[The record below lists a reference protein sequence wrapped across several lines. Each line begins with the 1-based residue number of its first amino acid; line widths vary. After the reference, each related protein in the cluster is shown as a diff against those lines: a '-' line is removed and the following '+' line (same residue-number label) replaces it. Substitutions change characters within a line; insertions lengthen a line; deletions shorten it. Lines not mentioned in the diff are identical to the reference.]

1 MGGGRAWNYR
11 FFYQTVRA
19 VNSADQDVLQV
30 DDAVEKTDGEE
41 GGPGDAESPGD
52 TDEPDTRRGNLHVWL
67 DAVAAVSDMTKFNW
81 NEVYRMPVIE
91 FFAYIAYVNY
101 RRRKEEQ
108 ELAKINRKYRT
119 H

>member
-30 DDAVEKTDGEE
+30 DDAVEKTDGRE

-52 TDEPDTRRGNLHVWL
+52 TDEPDTRRGNLHVWISC
-67 DAVAAVSDMTKFNW
+67 VEAVSQLTRFDF
-81 NEVYRMPVIE
+81 ERVFRMPIME
-91 FFAYIAYVNY
+91 FFAYLAFVNY
-101 RRRKEEQ
+101 KRRKEEQ
-108 ELAKINRKYRT
+108 ELAKINRKYK